1 MSKIIFVSDNHTD
14 RESVETFAKSN
25 KYAVECYSSK
35 DWEKQTWNVPSQPD
49 EDNNEYLKPADNMIP
64 FSPVNQSTVFNSM
77 EDIKIEA
84 IKKALI
90 ISNGNASKAAGMLK
104 IGRATLYRKIKQL
117 GFDLESLRK
126 ASAEQSSRRPV
137 LKKSA

>member
-1 MSKIIFVSDNHTD
+1 MSKIIFVGDSQIDI
-14 RESVETFAKSN
+14 EFVKTFAQNN
-25 KYAVECYSSK
+25 KYEVEYYSNEEW
-35 DWEKQTWNVPSQPD
+35 DKQIHNKILPQSND
-49 EDNNEYLKPADNMIP
+49 HRNELQTTDNMIH
-64 FSPVNQSTVFNSM
+64 FSSVKNTVFNSM
-77 EDIKIEA
+77 EDMKIDA

-117 GFDLESLRK
+117 DFDLEALRK
-126 ASAEQSSRRPV
+126 ISAEQNSRSV